1 MPVRNFMRRRR
12 QRLGGIVD
20 SNKNVFRINDSTG
33 VTLLSKD
40 LVITVD
46 SAANTVSN
54 EVERGCKIF
63 GVNLKFDVCGLAGTG
78 VKQQTI
84 VYLIK
89 NPGNNLT
96 VPGPFAVDT
105 SNEKKFVMRMWSFMT
120 MRNQDG
126 NVPNIVD
133 EYVKIP
139 RIYQRFGADDTL
151 ELVYATDTAAGHING
166 LAIYKW
172 FK

>member
-1 MPVRNFMRRRR
+1 MQRRGN
-12 QRLGGIVD
+12 RLGSIVD

-33 VTLLSKD
+33 VTQLSKD
-40 LVITVD
+40 LAKAVD
-46 SAANTVSN
+46 GAKNTVSN
-54 EVERGCKIF
+54 DVERACKIF
-63 GVNLKFDVCGLAGTG
+63 GINLKFDVCGLAATG

-84 VYLIK
+84 IYLIK
-89 NPGNNLT
+89 NVGANLT
-96 VPGPFAVDT
+96 IPSPFSVGT
-105 SNEKKFVMRMWSFMT
+105 SNEKKFVVRMWSFMT

-139 RIYQRFGADDTL
+139 KIYQRFGADDIL
-151 ELVYATDTAAGHING
+151 QLVYATDTAAGHING

-172 FK
+172 YK